1 MSLPVWLSGPMF
13 FLGGVWCH
21 FLSGLMFLRGGGLCQ
36 EGLSVRGGSTSR
48 EMPQYWYLVLATKA
62 GGTHP
67 TGLHSCSTMYCKYL
81 PHIWM
86 VMKGLFWP
94 LYGNWCWNWCGSQ
107 IFQNSLPRINTL
119 QDFFVWSTM
128 SLFSPLDKTSFLIIV
143 PQYPWGGAP
152 VRPSHVVL
160 RHLGMGILSKGTL
173 PEADPE
179 FLRRWLGGGQPL
191 SLEQKPFIWQD
202 LCKKTA

>member
-1 MSLPVWLSGPMF
+1 MVTEGFSSSLLPANEVWGKVMFYTPVFLFTMGVYDVTSCLTVWSHVLSWGCMMSLPVWLSGPMF

-107 IFQNSLPRINTL
+107 IFQNSLPRI
-119 QDFFVWSTM
+119 TM
-128 SLFSPLDKTSFLIIV
+128 DKTFLSDQQCLYFPHWIKH
-143 PQYPWGGAP
+143 P
-152 VRPSHVVL
+152 
-160 RHLGMGILSKGTL
+160 
-173 PEADPE
+173 
-179 FLRRWLGGGQPL
+179 FWL
-191 SLEQKPFIWQD
+191 
-202 LCKKTA
+202 